1 MRVEVTTL
9 QVIHG
14 EGDEIDAFY
23 VGVLKIHIGCRLAF
37 LFIEEKY
44 SVSLVYCRNMDSS
57 IDALYTILLF
67 YFHTLYEF
75 RFSDW
80 LICAT

>member
-14 EGDEIDAFY
+14 EGDEIAAFY

-37 LFIEEKY
+37 YLLKRNTVFSQY
-44 SVSLVYCRNMDSS
+44 SVETWISS

-67 YFHTLYEF
+67 NFHTLYKF
-75 RFSDW
+75 
-80 LICAT
+80 

>member
-14 EGDEIDAFY
+14 EGDEIAAFY
-23 VGVLKIHIGCRLAF
+23 VGVLKIHIGRRLAF

-44 SVSLVYCRNMDSS
+44 SVSLV
-57 IDALYTILLF
+57 
-67 YFHTLYEF
+67 
-75 RFSDW
+75 
-80 LICAT
+80 